1 MASATQS
8 LEHPLSVAQQTRNV
22 IVFAACT
29 GLQYLAAPVLYVGM
43 TQASLCKRLGASP
56 VVANLPEMAFFVMT
70 VAPVVLAW
78 WFPGVALLRR
88 MMSICY
94 LSAGLALG
102 IVAVVLVAPVSNDV
116 KIAAVILQGLVS
128 GASMPTAIALLW
140 EAVGRGVPEA
150 RRGQA
155 LGLAFGLGPFLAFA
169 ASLLSQEL
177 LSGRLWG
184 LLSQPLEAPWNFV
197 AVFGGTAPLMI
208 AAAALSPLLTIPPAD
223 VENETSEPF
232 IGGLIRFLST
242 PILAKATVV
251 TILLYIGNTITAN
264 MNLQT
269 ENLLSEAA
277 ENYVGY
283 QNALRFFCKGI
294 AGLLLGW
301 MLTRSNPR
309 AGILI
314 TGLLFVAS
322 QAWAIFVPGKA
333 YLFAFGIYGAGE
345 LVGVYA
351 PNYILS
357 ASAPG
362 RIRQNMAYVTM
373 MMAPAAPAGYL
384 FGAIASGTADPA
396 AGFRLSFII
405 CAAILVVGLVLAVA
419 LLPRWPAPAVSLNR
433 DPHADCVSDVP
444 ES

>member
-1 MASATQS
+1 MATASQS
-8 LEHPLSVAQQTRNV
+8 VDHPLSSSQQTRNV
-22 IVFAACT
+22 MVFAACT

-43 TQASLCKRLGASP
+43 TQAALCKRLGATP
-56 VVANLPEMAFFVMT
+56 KVANLPEMAFFVMT

-78 WFPGVALLRR
+78 WFPGVGLLKRLL
-88 MMSICY
+88 SICY
-94 LSAGLALG
+94 VSAGIALG
-102 IVAVVLVAPVSNDV
+102 IVAVTLVAPVSNEV

-128 GASMPTAIALLW
+128 GAAMPTAIALLW

-177 LSGRLWG
+177 LNGRLWG
-184 LLSQPLEAPWNFV
+184 LLSGPLAPPWNFV
-197 AVFGGTAPLMI
+197 AVFGGAAPLMI
-208 AAAALSPLLTIPPAD
+208 AAGALAPLLVIPSAAD
-223 VENETSEPF
+223 DHGAHEPF
-232 IGGLIRFLST
+232 LGGLVRFLRT

-301 MLTRSNPR
+301 LLTRSNPR
-309 AGILI
+309 TGILI

-322 QAWAIFVPGKA
+322 QLWAIFVPGIA

-357 ASAPG
+357 ASAPE
-362 RIRQNMAYVTM
+362 RLRQNMAYVTM
-373 MMAPAAPAGYL
+373 MMAPAAPAGYI
-384 FGAIASGTADPA
+384 FGAIASGTTDPA
-396 AGFRLSFII
+396 AGFRHSFIL
-405 CAAILVVGLVLAVA
+405 CAAILIIGLGLAVA
-419 LLPRWPAPAVSLNR
+419 VLPKWPAKPEAT
-433 DPHADCVSDVP
+433 PVP
-444 ES
+444 EGSN